1 MTREQNLI
9 LTGAEYQPHARFWR
23 EQLSAL
29 GEGFAF
35 RARLGAAR
43 DDGGQRGS
51 YEHALGG
58 AACRSLEELGKGQA
72 PGKFVVLLS
81 ALYVALAEYSG
92 HRVVALKTPL
102 FGASDP
108 SPLFEREVLLVGRV
122 DGGATV
128 RELVAAARET
138 ATLSYKHQNYP
149 LELAAAAAGGP
160 GASEATNVLLHAP
173 GLHLAPAD
181 AERFELVVEAS
192 LASAPPRLS
201 LSFLRESVD
210 EYFARALARTVER
223 ALESFRDLDARLWD
237 LDLLAPDERARSVVE
252 FNATRR
258 EYPGA
263 QLLHGLFE
271 EQAAKTPER
280 VAVVH
285 GERSLTY
292 GELNRQAD
300 AVARRLAADYGVGP
314 EDLVGLMV
322 GRSELMVAALLG
334 VLKAGAA
341 YVPIDPV
348 YPDERIAHM
357 LEDARPKVTLVS
369 AEHAARAASFDGAS
383 ALLELE
389 EAVSRPDAGGASERA
404 ACLPDH
410 PAYTLYTSGST
421 GRPKGVQVTHR
432 AVVNFLRTMRE
443 APGVGERDVLLA
455 VTPLSFD
462 IAALEL
468 YLPLTVGA
476 RVVVADRGESV
487 DGGLLTRALAETGT
501 TVMQATPA
509 SWRMLVESGWQGDGR
524 LRAFTGGEALEPQ
537 LAARLLE
544 RVGELWNLYGPTET
558 TIWSTAT
565 RLAEVSRTIPLGAPV
580 ANTQVYVLDEWM
592 RPVCVGAPGEL
603 CIGGDGLARGYLKR
617 PGLTAERFVPDPLSQ
632 VPGARLYKTGDL
644 VRFLPDGEIE
654 FLGRLDYQVKIRG
667 FRIELGE
674 VEAAL
679 AGQAGVRAA
688 VVLARAE
695 AGGGGGQ
702 RLVAYVV
709 KDENGP
715 DATALR
721 ARLLER
727 LPDYMLP
734 SAFVFLEALPLT
746 PNGKV
751 DRKALPEP
759 DPSAT
764 AGEYVAPRTPVE
776 EITCNLFAQVL
787 RVPRVGTADNL
798 FDLGGHS
805 LMATQLVSRVREV
818 FGVELPLRELFER
831 PTPGALAHAV
841 EVALAGD
848 AAAMMQPI
856 TPAPRDAPLPL
867 SFSQRRLWFLDQL
880 EPGSLAYHIPIPVR
894 ISGVLDFG
902 ALSRAFFEVMRR
914 HEALRT
920 TFTNAGVG
928 EPVQTIMPPVPVPL
942 PIVDLSE
949 LSAKERWETTPAVAY
964 EHTSVPFDLSTGP
977 LINALVV
984 RLAADDHYVLVTMH
998 HIISDGWSVQVLARE
1013 LSMLYAAYVRGEAS
1027 PLRELPVQ
1035 FGDYASWQR
1044 RLLQGELLEAQL
1056 SYWRTQLGGAPAALE
1071 LPTDKPRRALR
1082 RRPAGGVPL
1091 GVEAELAAR
1100 VREACRREGV
1110 TPFMLLLGCWAA
1122 VLARHSGREEVL
1134 VGSPVAGRRRAELEG
1149 LVGFFVNTLA
1159 LRVGAA
1165 KGATWGGLLRGVRE
1179 VCLGAYTHQEL

>member
-9 LTGAEYQPHARFWR
+9 LTGVEYRPHARFWR
-23 EQLSAL
+23 EQLSAV

-43 DDGGQRGS
+43 DEGGRRGS
-51 YEHALGG
+51 YEHALGE

-92 HRVVALKTPL
+92 HRVVAIKTPL
-102 FGASDP
+102 FGASEP
-108 SPLFEREVLLVGRV
+108 STLFEREVLLVGRV
-122 DGGATV
+122 DAAATV
-128 RELVAAARET
+128 RELIAGARET
-138 ATLSYKHQNYP
+138 ATLSYKYQNYP
-149 LELAAAAAGGP
+149 LELAAAAGGAGAT
-160 GASEATNVLLHAP
+160 GAMEATNVFLNAP
-173 GLHLAPAD
+173 GLHLAPEG
-181 AERFELVVEAS
+181 AERFDLVVEAS
-192 LASAPPRLS
+192 LASTSPRLS
-201 LSFLRESVD
+201 LRFLRESVD
-210 EYFARALARTVER
+210 EYFAAALVRTVER
-223 ALESFRDLDARLWD
+223 TLEAFSDLDARLWD
-237 LDLLAPDERARSVVE
+237 LDLLAPDERERSVVG
-252 FNATRR
+252 FNVTRR

-263 QLLHGLFE
+263 QLLHELFE

-292 GELNRQAD
+292 GELNRQAER
-300 AVARRLAADYGVGP
+300 VARRLASDYGVGP

-357 LEDARPKVTLVS
+357 LDDARPKVTLVS

-383 ALLELE
+383 ALLELG
-389 EAVSRPDAGGASERA
+389 EAVSRPDAYEAAARA

-410 PAYTLYTSGST
+410 PAYTIYTSGST

-565 RLAEVSRTIPLGAPV
+565 RLAEVSRTIPLGAPI
-580 ANTQVYVLDEWM
+580 ANTQVYILDEWM
-592 RPVCVGAPGEL
+592 RPVCAGAPGEL
-603 CIGGDGLARGYLKR
+603 CIGGCGLARGYLNR
-617 PGLTAERFVPDPLSQ
+617 PELTAERFVPNPFSEE
-632 VPGARLYKTGDL
+632 PGARLYRTGDL
-644 VRFLPDGEIE
+644 VRFMPDGRVE

-667 FRIELGE
+667 HRIELGE

-695 AGGGGGQ
+695 AGSGSGQ

-709 KDENGP
+709 KDEGGP
-715 DATALR
+715 DASALR
-721 ARLLER
+721 ALTARTAAGLYDSFGLR
-727 LPDYMLP
+727 LPR
-734 SAFVFLEALPLT
+734 S
-746 PNGKV
+746 
-751 DRKALPEP
+751 
-759 DPSAT
+759 
-764 AGEYVAPRTPVE
+764 VA
-776 EITCNLFAQVL
+776 
-787 RVPRVGTADNL
+787 
-798 FDLGGHS
+798 
-805 LMATQLVSRVREV
+805 
-818 FGVELPLRELFER
+818 
-831 PTPGALAHAV
+831 AHA
-841 EVALAGD
+841 
-848 AAAMMQPI
+848 
-856 TPAPRDAPLPL
+856 
-867 SFSQRRLWFLDQL
+867 
-880 EPGSLAYHIPIPVR
+880 
-894 ISGVLDFG
+894 
-902 ALSRAFFEVMRR
+902 
-914 HEALRT
+914 
-920 TFTNAGVG
+920 
-928 EPVQTIMPPVPVPL
+928 
-942 PIVDLSE
+942 
-949 LSAKERWETTPAVAY
+949 ER
-964 EHTSVPFDLSTGP
+964 
-977 LINALVV
+977 
-984 RLAADDHYVLVTMH
+984 
-998 HIISDGWSVQVLARE
+998 
-1013 LSMLYAAYVRGEAS
+1013 
-1027 PLRELPVQ
+1027 
-1035 FGDYASWQR
+1035 
-1044 RLLQGELLEAQL
+1044 QG
-1056 SYWRTQLGGAPAALE
+1056 
-1071 LPTDKPRRALR
+1071 
-1082 RRPAGGVPL
+1082 
-1091 GVEAELAAR
+1091 
-1100 VREACRREGV
+1100 
-1110 TPFMLLLGCWAA
+1110 
-1122 VLARHSGREEVL
+1122 
-1134 VGSPVAGRRRAELEG
+1134 
-1149 LVGFFVNTLA
+1149 
-1159 LRVGAA
+1159 
-1165 KGATWGGLLRGVRE
+1165 
-1179 VCLGAYTHQEL
+1179 